1 MKNILIINGPNLNLL
16 GQREVEIYGKSTL
29 ETINEDCKEF
39 VLKQNINI
47 KLSFFQSNSEEQIIN
62 KIQSS
67 KSFDGLII
75 NAAAFTHTSIAIHDS
90 LKIVKFPIV
99 EVHLSN
105 LYNREEFRQKSL
117 ISPIASGII
126 LGFGSDVYKLAIMAL
141 NFKIKY

>member
-16 GQREVEIYGKSTL
+16 GQREVEIYGKRTL

-39 VLKQNINI
+39 VFKHNINV

-90 LKIVKFPIV
+90 LKIVNFPIV

-141 NFKIKY
+141 NFKIKN

>member
-141 NFKIKY
+141 NFKIKN

>member
-67 KSFDGLII
+67 KGFDGLII

-90 LKIVKFPIV
+90 LKIVNFPIV

-141 NFKIKY
+141 NFKIKN